1 MNTICLLGRL
11 VRDPETRYTQSGKA
25 VANFTLAVDR
35 QFDRDKTDFI
45 MCTAWGKTAEVI
57 VQYLRKGNQLGVV
70 GELNIDNVDGK
81 YYTKVNV
88 RNITFVGGKKETSD
102 ESHDDSSFPVVG
114 DEEIPF

>member
-25 VANFTLAVDR
+25 VANFTLAVNR

-45 MCTAWGKTAEVI
+45 NCAAWGKTAEVI

-70 GELNIDNVDGK
+70 GELNIDNIDGK

-88 RNITFVGGKKETSD
+88 RNITFVGGNKETS
-102 ESHDDSSFPVVG
+102 VVE

>member
-11 VRDPETRYTQSGKA
+11 VRDPEQRFTQSGKA

-35 QFDRDKTDFI
+35 QFDREKTDFI
-45 MCTAWGKTAEVI
+45 NCTAWGKTAEII

-70 GELNIDNVDGK
+70 GELNIDKVDDK

-88 RNITFVGGKKETSD
+88 RSITFVGGKKE
-102 ESHDDSSFPVVG
+102 SSEEADNDFPVV
-114 DEEIPF
+114 DNSEIPF

>member
-25 VANFTLAVDR
+25 VTNFTLAVDR

-45 MCTAWGKTAEVI
+45 NCTAWGKTAELVG
-57 VQYLRKGNQLGVV
+57 QYVRKSDLLGVT
-70 GELNIDNVDGK
+70 GELNIDKHEDK

-88 RNITFVGGKKETSD
+88 NKITFISGKKRDTEEAD
-102 ESHDDSSFPVVG
+102 NDVPFVG
-114 DEEIPF
+114 NEEIAF